1 MTTTRREE
9 IFSHLQHLYE
19 GCGYVPYKMR
29 KFEEYDLYA
38 HNKSFLLSEKILTF
52 TDTDGK
58 LMALKPD
65 VTLSVVKTVG
75 KELRGTKKVSYS
87 ESVYRPGGGSEG
99 FKEIRQIGLEC
110 IGRIDTYLVTEVL
123 SLAAESLS
131 ALSEQYVLDVSHMGF
146 LSALFLAL
154 GVKAEDE
161 EELLN
166 YIGQKNLPAVRRFCE
181 EKGISEEM
189 RTALFTVTRLSA
201 PLSEA
206 LELLAP
212 YATSGE
218 AREAYLELSA
228 LSEALRAWP
237 SGSEP
242 RLDFSVQND
251 RNYYNGI
258 VFQGYV
264 PSVPEAVLSGGR
276 YDRLMERMGNS
287 ASAIGFALCPEM
299 IPVER
304 GDGFDVDALLLYR
317 AVDSPA
323 IVARALNALRQR
335 GMTVRAE
342 MEDSDCTDLRYR
354 YLFRPSDVCEG
365 GDAE

>member
-9 IFSHLQHLYE
+9 ILSHLRHLYE

-65 VTLSVVKTVG
+65 VTLSVVKTVD
-75 KELRGTKKVSYS
+75 KALRGTKKVSYS

-99 FKEIRQIGLEC
+99 FREIRQIGLEC
-110 IGRIDTYLVTEVL
+110 IGEIDTYLVTEVL
-123 SLAAESLS
+123 SLALESLA
-131 ALSEQYVLDVSHMGF
+131 ALSEQYVLDLSHMGF
-146 LSALFLAL
+146 LSALFRAA
-154 GVKAEDE
+154 GVKEEDE
-161 EELLN
+161 EELLRA
-166 YIGQKNLPAVRRFCE
+166 IGQKNLPALRRFTE
-181 EKGISEEM
+181 EKGIDGEM
-189 RTALFTVTRLSA
+189 RAALCAVARLSA

-212 YATSGE
+212 YVCTPAL
-218 AREAYLELSA
+218 REAYGELVSLA
-228 LSEALRAWP
+228 DALRAWP
-237 SGSEP
+237 LGGSV

-258 VFQGYV
+258 VFRGYV

-276 YDRLMERMGNS
+276 YDRLMERMGKS
-287 ASAIGFALCPEM
+287 ASAIGFALCPEL
-299 IPVER
+299 IPTER
-304 GDGFDVDALLLYR
+304 GDGFDVDALLVY
-317 AVDSPA
+317 SPA
-323 IVARALNALRQR
+323 DNPVDVARAVNLLRRR

-342 MEDSDCTDLRYR
+342 REGSDCRDVRYR
-354 YLFRPSDVCEG
+354 GLYRPSDLCEG
-365 GDAE
+365 GNVK